1 MKSMIENY
9 RPRDYQEQKPRQLR
23 RIVWRA
29 VNRFVFPCVPFA
41 LRCCLLRMF
50 GAHVVFNHKIYSSV
64 SIFAPWNL
72 EIVKGSVIGPNVVI
86 YNKDR
91 ISIGVSAV
99 VSQDVF
105 LCTASHDVD
114 SSTFELITRPIT
126 ISKGAWIGARAIILP
141 GVTIG
146 EGAVVGAG
154 SVVTKNV
161 EPWTVVAG
169 NPAKFIKKRV
179 LRDDTNG

>member
-1 MKSMIENY
+1 MIENY
-9 RPRDYQEQKPRQLR
+9 RPRDYQEQKPRRLL

-29 VNRFVFPCVPFA
+29 VNRFVFPCVPFT
-41 LRCCLLRMF
+41 LRCVLLKMF

-72 EIVKGSVIGPNVVI
+72 EMVRGSVIGPNVVV

-91 ISIGVSAV
+91 ISIGVSV
-99 VSQDVF
+99 VISQDVF
-105 LCTASHDVD
+105 LCTASHDVN
-114 SSTFELITRPIT
+114 SSTFELITKPIT

-146 EGAVVGAG
+146 EGAVVAAGA
-154 SVVTKNV
+154 VVTKDV
-161 EPWTVVAG
+161 EPWMVVGG
-169 NPAKFIKKRV
+169 NPAKPIKKRV
-179 LRDDTNG
+179 LSDETND